1 MSTGNLQVSLFA
13 FLCVSH
19 HERQRKKILPLRCWN
34 QCSASSGEFSLLA
47 KQLNN
52 HSSNN
57 LACGPRLMHF
67 NVVKV
72 MQIRNRARFPLR
84 CPISCGRMS
93 VSWKRRHFLVGFERF
108 HNKAAQPHWL
118 TDWLTAACDS
128 SALTCTVSEP
138 PLPPLSPS
146 RVVLESSCHSANQS
160 LQCVTSCSEEKGSC
174 STHCVSWRSPTILA
188 VLHVWVKEWTLQTQ
202 HFNVCGV

>member
-1 MSTGNLQVSLFA
+1 MSTGNLQVA

-19 HERQRKKILPLRCWN
+19 HERQRKNILPLRCWN

-47 KQLNN
+47 KQVNN

-57 LACGPRLMHF
+57 LACGRVWCILMWWKSCKLETEPDSLWGVRLVAGGCLCHESDVTF
-67 NVVKV
+67 W
-72 MQIRNRARFPLR
+72 LDW
-84 CPISCGRMS
+84 SGS
-93 VSWKRRHFLVGFERF
+93 VTKQLSR
-108 HNKAAQPHWL
+108 
-118 TDWLTAACDS
+118 TDWLIACDS

-138 PLPPLSPS
+138 PLPPLSP
-146 RVVLESSCHSANQS
+146 RKVVRESSCHSANQS

-174 STHCVSWRSPTILA
+174 STHCVSRRSPTILA
-188 VLHVWVKEWTLQTQ
+188 VLHMWVKEWTLQTQ